1 MRGDGNPTNKP
12 SYPVNAICCKGVRQ
26 RKSGSPPNTLQREVN
41 TMSANEMEM
50 KIAKL
55 QEWEQLLE
63 EAKAEVETLKDEI
76 KAEMLN
82 RKTEEMSAGRYIV
95 RWTSVLSNRFDT
107 TTFKREHAEMYKQYT
122 KQTASRRFSV
132 A

>member
-1 MRGDGNPTNKP
+1 
-12 SYPVNAICCKGVRQ
+12 
-26 RKSGSPPNTLQREVN
+26 
-41 TMSANEMEM
+41 MSVNEMEM

-63 EAKAEVETLKDEI
+63 EAKAEVESLKDEI

-82 RKTEEMSAGRYIV
+82 RNTEELTAGRYIV
-95 RWTSVLSNRFDT
+95 RWTSVLSNRFDS
-107 TTFKREHAEMYKQYT
+107 TTFKKEHAEMYKLYT

>member
-1 MRGDGNPTNKP
+1 
-12 SYPVNAICCKGVRQ
+12 
-26 RKSGSPPNTLQREVN
+26 
-41 TMSANEMEM
+41 MSTTDMEM
-50 KIAKL
+50 KIARL

-63 EAKAEVETLKDEI
+63 EAKAEVESLKDEI
-76 KAEMLN
+76 KAEMLS
-82 RKTEEMSAGRYIV
+82 RGTEEMTAGRYIV

-107 TTFKREHAEMYKQYT
+107 TTFKREHGEMYKQYV

>member
-1 MRGDGNPTNKP
+1 
-12 SYPVNAICCKGVRQ
+12 
-26 RKSGSPPNTLQREVN
+26 
-41 TMSANEMEM
+41 MSTNEMES

-55 QEWEQLLE
+55 QEWETIIE
-63 EAKAEVETLKDEI
+63 EAKAEAEALKDEI

-82 RKTEEMSAGRYIV
+82 RNAEEMEAGRFIC

-107 TTFKREHAEMYKQYT
+107 TSFKKEHADMYKQYT
-122 KQTASRRFSV
+122 KQTASRRFSI